1 MRRNKLQISW
11 TPPYHLYKA
20 SHHFIK
26 NKTTTRSSSPRS
38 IKPRKINSKSLVT
51 HHRNYRHRC
60 LNFHMLTCTTVIVYA
75 FTCARTLPCIDM
87 RLAKEADIIND
98 VTSHFHLDPVSWTGS
113 KPLAKKKQKRKN
125 KKEGRALTMDE
136 LWLWQ
141 KKVKIFKMDL
151 SPLICCVRS
160 DFRICFFIWDSEIS
174 QMVWFLENW
183 LLHKF

>member
-113 KPLAKKKQKRKN
+113 KPLAKKKNKSVKTK
-125 KKEGRALTMDE
+125 KKEG
-136 LWLWQ
+136 LWPWMNFDFD
-141 KKVKIFKMDL
+141 KKK
-151 SPLICCVRS
+151 S
-160 DFRICFFIWDSEIS
+160 
-174 QMVWFLENW
+174 
-183 LLHKF
+183 KFSKWTCPP